1 MISTIQDFMDF
12 ANFNQNP
19 IAIEL
24 DEIKQHISLACLKK
38 DFEFIRGYLD
48 NNLMMG
54 IYIEFFILDES
65 MINKLNKKQISFD
78 NINFAHSI
86 KEVK

>member
-48 NNLMMG
+48 NN
-54 IYIEFFILDES
+54 
-65 MINKLNKKQISFD
+65 
-78 NINFAHSI
+78 
-86 KEVK
+86 